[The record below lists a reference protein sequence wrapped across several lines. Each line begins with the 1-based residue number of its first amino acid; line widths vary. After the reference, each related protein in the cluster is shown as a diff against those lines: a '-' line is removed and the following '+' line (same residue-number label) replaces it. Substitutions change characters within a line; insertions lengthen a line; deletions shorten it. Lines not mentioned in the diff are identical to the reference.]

1 MMIRRLNSNYEGV
14 RFRKMT
20 VITSPETSATILLL
34 SSEPVVRSV
43 MKEALEHVGYIV
55 LATGELGGAVDW
67 LTSADVDLLITH
79 PYIDNISGHEAAKY
93 LRSKKPHKMAV
104 LIVAGLLDDDRLQ
117 YRAELEEFKIFPPPF
132 AASQLI
138 EEVGKVLSVSQ
149 ERSAHVSRPPN

>member
-1 MMIRRLNSNYEGV
+1 MKLRRLNSNYEGV

-67 LTSADVDLLITH
+67 LTSADVNLLITH
-79 PYIDNISGHEAAKY
+79 PYTISRDTKLPSTYGQKN
-93 LRSKKPHKMAV
+93 LTKWRFLSSRDFWTMIGFNTVRSWRSSRYFLHH
-104 LIVAGLLDDDRLQ
+104 L
-117 YRAELEEFKIFPPPF
+117 PP
-132 AASQLI
+132 L
-138 EEVGKVLSVSQ
+138 
-149 ERSAHVSRPPN
+149 N